1 MLVFPIV
8 CVYALFSVYVMQEH
22 YLQQTSLKEMENLK
36 PSFGVFVT
44 LLRSSVREEAVH
56 GCLGNWSKDY
66 SPMTLA
72 QMYTLS
78 QQLVQ
83 EVRTKDSRRFN
94 FATDVNQD
102 SSAVLKISFMHLPLQ
117 PVNNNGLLPSG
128 EPFNN
133 NVYGL
138 IVDSNG
144 QRATYLPKVF
154 KTETWDFI
162 KNSLIEKAGLSFG
175 TLSNKPMFWAYK
187 TTEVTVP
194 VYDTLFSKD
203 SLNGL
208 LFDVASFYNKYYVD
222 FVPFQFNS
230 KTLEAAVQVD
240 EAVRNIGCIADVIH
254 LSKLFPMQRHLPV
267 KQNLDY
273 YYELWLSNEARMRQA
288 SIFLLKAYHALGNSK
303 KVKFIQEHL
312 EGTLLDLE
320 PEFALGE
327 AVSVLTTIQSPQ
339 SPALFQACELMRE
352 RLQRLPLATRS
363 VFEINWQAQSAV
375 AMYLNLT
382 DAAWKPWFEA
392 FATELRDKLLVIV
405 SRVQPT
411 KLETNY
417 LAVVYECLT
426 FLEMLQPLL
435 GRRHPLEPLKTREL
449 KDTRLLFFTALLE
462 FRRGKFGLYYFKD
475 SPIARLDLTGH
486 VI

>member
-22 YLQQTSLKEMENLK
+22 YLQQTSLKEMEHLK

-44 LLRSSVREEAVH
+44 LLRLSVREEAVH

-162 KNSLIEKAGLSFG
+162 KNSLIEKAGLLLDEEV
-175 TLSNKPMFWAYK
+175 TFWAYA
-187 TTEVTVP
+187 TTEVTIP

-208 LFDVASFYNKYYVD
+208 LFDVATFYNKYYVD

-230 KTLEAAVQVD
+230 KTLEATVQMD
-240 EAVRNIGCIADVIH
+240 EAVRNCACIADVIH
-254 LSKLFPMQRHLPV
+254 LSQLFSMHPNLPV

-273 YYELWLSNEARMRQA
+273 YYELWLLNEARMRQA
-288 SIFLLKAYHALGNSK
+288 SIFLLKAYQALGNSK

-312 EGTLLDLE
+312 ESALLGLE

-327 AVSVLTTIQSPQ
+327 AVSTLASIQSPQ

-352 RLQRLPLATRS
+352 RLHKLPLSTRS
-363 VFEINWQAQSAV
+363 VFELNWQAQSAV
-375 AMYLNLT
+375 SMYLNLT
-382 DAAWKPWFEA
+382 DASWKPWFEA

-411 KLETNY
+411 ELETNY

-426 FLEMLQPLL
+426 FLEMLEPLL
-435 GRRHPLEPLKTREL
+435 GRTQPLEPLKIREL
-449 KDTRLLFFTALLE
+449 KDTRLLFFTTLLE

-475 SPIARLDLTGH
+475 SSVARLDLTGH
-486 VI
+486 II